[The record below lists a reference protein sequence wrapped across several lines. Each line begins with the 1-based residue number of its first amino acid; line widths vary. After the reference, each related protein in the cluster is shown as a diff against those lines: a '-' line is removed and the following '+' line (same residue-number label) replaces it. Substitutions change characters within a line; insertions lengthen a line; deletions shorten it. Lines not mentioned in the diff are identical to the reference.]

1 LVNDL
6 DGLRVALVA
15 GTLGQGGAERQLFF
29 VARTLLA
36 ARARPRVLSL
46 TRGGHWEAP
55 LRDAGVPVEWVGE
68 RRGRTARLLAV
79 TRAAARHQADLVQSF
94 HFFTN
99 PYAAMA
105 ARWLRRPD
113 LGAIRNSG
121 QADMDSVGSALAQLC
136 LRLPRLL
143 VANSVAAIERLRQVG
158 VSASR
163 LRLLPNAVDV
173 EAFGPP
179 TGRDG
184 SGPFVVA
191 AIGRLVTAKRFD
203 RALRAIAGA
212 RARTRREI
220 RLIIAGAGSEQPAI
234 EALTATL
241 GLAGAVTLP
250 GSVADVRVLLR
261 EADCLLLTSDY
272 EGTPNVILEAMASAR
287 PVVATDVGGV
297 GALVETG
304 QTGLLVPRDDDEGL
318 ADAIARLAEA
328 PAVAACLGRRGRA
341 RVEEH
346 FSLSRLE
353 ENLRTLY
360 LEVLPRGA
368 RDRAPGN
375 VR

>member
-1 LVNDL
+1 MSDL

-36 ARARPRVLSL
+36 AGARPRVLSL

-55 LRDAGVPVEWVGE
+55 LRDGGVPVEWVGE
-68 RRGRTARLLAV
+68 RPGRTARLLAV

-99 PYAAMA
+99 PYAAVA

-121 QADMDSVGSALAQLC
+121 QADMDSVGGGLAQLC

-143 VANSVAAIERLRQVG
+143 VANSEAAIERLREVG
-158 VSASR
+158 VPASR
-163 LRLLPNAVDV
+163 LRLLPNAVDIA
-173 EAFGPP
+173 AFGPP
-179 TGRDG
+179 TSRDG
-184 SGPFVVA
+184 SGPFVVV

-220 RLIIAGAGSEQPAI
+220 RLIIAGSGSEQPAI
-234 EALTATL
+234 EALTAAL
-241 GLAGAVTLP
+241 GLAGSVTLP
-250 GSVADVRVLLR
+250 GSVADVRALLR
-261 EADCLLLTSDY
+261 EADCLLLTSDH

-304 QTGLLVPRDDDEGL
+304 QTGLLVPRDDEERL
-318 ADAIARLAEA
+318 AEAIVRLAEA
-328 PAVAACLGRRGRA
+328 PTVAACLGQRGRA
-341 RVEEH
+341 RVEAH

-353 ENLRTLY
+353 QNLRTLY
-360 LEVLPRGA
+360 REVLPGGA